1 MTLIEIMVVLAIIGL
16 ILGGVGVVAVKQW
29 RRAQLK
35 TAYNEALQIQQ
46 NSELFAQQRN
56 RCPASVA
63 ELHAAGI
70 AARAARDPWDRD
82 YTIACAGAAIVV
94 ASAGPDG
101 QPATPDDITSEHEP
115 SEEEMDDAPAR

>member
-46 NSELFAQQRN
+46 NSELFVQQRN
-56 RCPASVA
+56 RCPGSVA

-70 AARAARDPWDRD
+70 AARAARDPWGRA
-82 YTIACAGAAIVV
+82 YSIACTDAAIVV
-94 ASAGPDG
+94 ASSGPDG
-101 QPATPDDITSEHEP
+101 QPETPDDITSEHEP
-115 SEEEMDDAPAR
+115 TEEDLEDTRDR